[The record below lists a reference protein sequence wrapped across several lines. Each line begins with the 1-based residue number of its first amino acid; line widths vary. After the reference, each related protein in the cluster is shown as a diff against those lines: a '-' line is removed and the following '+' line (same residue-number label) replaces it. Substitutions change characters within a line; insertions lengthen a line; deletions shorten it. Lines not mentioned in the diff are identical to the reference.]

1 MRTSHTIVAD
11 TAEHSENYW
20 FARHSKS
27 IIFLIII
34 LGIIGIYEAFQLP
47 VAVFPT
53 TNFPLIK
60 IGVDNGVMPI
70 EQMEVTITRPIEQAV
85 NIVPGLQSVRS
96 VTSRGSADIDLF
108 FDWNV
113 NMIETLQLVDAAV
126 SRIQSSLPPTAKIET
141 NRMDFASF
149 PIIGYSL
156 TSDKVPQTDLWEL
169 ATYEVKPRLNR
180 LNGVARVVVQGGQQ
194 PEFHITVDP
203 AKMFRAHVSVNDI
216 LNAVNHTN
224 IIDSPGLMTRNH
236 QLFLGLV
243 NGQVHSPEEI
253 SGVVVKTVN
262 NIPVRV
268 GDVGTVEPAVAPVY
282 TVVTA
287 NGKPAVL
294 LSISR
299 QPDSNTV
306 EVADEVHR
314 EMDAIRPTLPAG
326 VEVRPF
332 YDQSNIVTESIGSVR
347 DAIIIGLFLAALIIW
362 LFLRDWG
369 TAVMTGLVVPVTMFV
384 TFIAMKLLGQSFN
397 LMTLG
402 GLAAAVGLVI
412 DDKIVVVENIVL
424 HRDSGQGPLAAT
436 ASALK
441 ELTVPLIGS
450 TLTPIVVFLPL
461 ITITGVTGVFFSALA
476 IAMSVALLTS
486 LVLALVWTSNL
497 GTRLIR
503 RGKGAHEATEHGLFG
518 HIVRFYERWVRRSLE
533 HPIVLGI
540 FCILLVAVSYLSY
553 RQLGSGLLPAF
564 DEGGFILD
572 YVMPPGSSLQE
583 TNRVLNHVER
593 IVRQTPEVEST
604 SRRTGLQMG
613 IFPVTEP
620 NTGDFTV
627 KLKNERKRGIEEV
640 ISEIRE
646 KIRKEEPVLD
656 IEFVQLLQDM
666 IGDLTG
672 APQPVVVKLFS
683 ENPDLLKDWA
693 PQVADALMKVDIGGK
708 KTIVDIE
715 DGIENTTSG
724 PAVVFNVN
732 PDNAARA
739 GFGADDLGIVTT
751 AIMEGEPAIQPIII
765 NDRPYTLRVRYP
777 AANRASLEA
786 MSNTMLVNSNGG
798 VATLGSLTA
807 ITEAPGQTE
816 VLRENL
822 QRDANVTARLED
834 IDLGTGIAAV
844 QKTVA
849 DLKLPPAIRVE
860 YGGTYQ
866 EQQRSFRDLVTVLV
880 LAVVLI
886 FLVLLFEFRAFSA
899 PIAILSSAVLSTSGV
914 FFALLITKTEFNVSS
929 FMGLIMVVGIV
940 AKNGILL
947 LDANQ
952 KYRAAGMPIEDAMI
966 QAGRR
971 RLRPIVMT
979 ALAAVAGMLPL
990 ALAIGAGS
998 QMLQPLAIAVIG
1010 GILISMVLSLII
1022 TPAIQYYLT
1031 RS

>member
-1 MRTSHTIVAD
+1 MTES
-11 TAEHSENYW
+11 AENSDNYW
-20 FARHSKS
+20 FDRHSKS

-70 EQMEVTITRPIEQAV
+70 EQMEVTITRSIEQAV

-169 ATYEVKPRLNR
+169 ATYDIKPRLNR

-461 ITITGVTGVFFSALA
+461 ITITGVTGTFFSALA
-476 IAMSVALLTS
+476 IAMSVSLLTS

-497 GTRLIR
+497 GARLIR
-503 RGKGAHEATEHGLFG
+503 RRRSHAQGPPALQHDPAPRGPAGMSVDPRTADLRRMMAAEEASLNGPVFG
-518 HIVRFYERWVRRSLE
+518 RVLRFYERSIRGALR
-533 HPIVLGI
+533 HPARLTVLA
-540 FCILLVAVSYLSY
+540 LVLIGVSYGCY
-553 RQLGSGLLPAF
+553 R
-564 DEGGFILD
+564 
-572 YVMPPGSSLQE
+572 
-583 TNRVLNHVER
+583 
-593 IVRQTPEVEST
+593 
-604 SRRTGLQMG
+604 
-613 IFPVTEP
+613 
-620 NTGDFTV
+620 
-627 KLKNERKRGIEEV
+627 
-640 ISEIRE
+640 
-646 KIRKEEPVLD
+646 
-656 IEFVQLLQDM
+656 
-666 IGDLTG
+666 
-672 APQPVVVKLFS
+672 
-683 ENPDLLKDWA
+683 
-693 PQVADALMKVDIGGK
+693 
-708 KTIVDIE
+708 
-715 DGIENTTSG
+715 
-724 PAVVFNVN
+724 
-732 PDNAARA
+732 
-739 GFGADDLGIVTT
+739 
-751 AIMEGEPAIQPIII
+751 
-765 NDRPYTLRVRYP
+765 
-777 AANRASLEA
+777 
-786 MSNTMLVNSNGG
+786 
-798 VATLGSLTA
+798 TLGS
-807 ITEAPGQTE
+807 
-816 VLRENL
+816 
-822 QRDANVTARLED
+822 
-834 IDLGTGIAAV
+834 DL
-844 QKTVA
+844 
-849 DLKLPPAIRVE
+849 LP
-860 YGGTYQ
+860 
-866 EQQRSFRDLVTVLV
+866 
-880 LAVVLI
+880 
-886 FLVLLFEFRAFSA
+886 
-899 PIAILSSAVLSTSGV
+899 
-914 FFALLITKTEFNVSS
+914 
-929 FMGLIMVVGIV
+929 
-940 AKNGILL
+940 
-947 LDANQ
+947 
-952 KYRAAGMPIEDAMI
+952 
-966 QAGRR
+966 
-971 RLRPIVMT
+971 
-979 ALAAVAGMLPL
+979 
-990 ALAIGAGS
+990 
-998 QMLQPLAIAVIG
+998 
-1010 GILISMVLSLII
+1010 
-1022 TPAIQYYLT
+1022 
-1031 RS
+1031 